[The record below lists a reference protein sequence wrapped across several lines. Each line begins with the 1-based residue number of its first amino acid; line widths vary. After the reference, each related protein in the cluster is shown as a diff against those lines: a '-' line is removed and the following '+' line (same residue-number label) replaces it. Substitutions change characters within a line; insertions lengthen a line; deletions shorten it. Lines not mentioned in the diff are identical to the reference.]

1 MVDRLK
7 FLYERN
13 YLTNKEYKELT
24 KVFNVLLEKSEI
36 IKNLIIKYKILP
48 NEKTKK
54 SIINN
59 LIEMKSI
66 EAPIIRELIKFL
78 SGRK

>member
-1 MVDRLK
+1 MK
-7 FLYERN
+7 
-13 YLTNKEYKELT
+13 KQ
-24 KVFNVLLEKSEI
+24 
-36 IKNLIIKYKILP
+36 
-48 NEKTKK
+48 KK